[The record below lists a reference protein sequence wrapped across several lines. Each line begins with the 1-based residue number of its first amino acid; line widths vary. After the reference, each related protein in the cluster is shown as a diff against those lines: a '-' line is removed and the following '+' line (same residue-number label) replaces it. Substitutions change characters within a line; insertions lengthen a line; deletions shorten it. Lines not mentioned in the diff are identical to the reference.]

1 MMIPPRTVRKLASA
15 VPARQGV
22 RGVWCR
28 GPVRNRWRT
37 SAGGFRIRF
46 RRAKSLAMARS
57 AVAWPVVAPLMFL
70 SVVGTTPVSGQLA
83 DSLDAYPPRWILAD
97 SDCGARVITHNN
109 LPDGGVDGRGCESIA
124 FMAGRGG
131 TEVLLTYPIEPV
143 RPLDDLTANVSVMTA
158 RTGARIGFRVRFPYL
173 ESSET
178 RRPVSAI
185 VYGASY
191 TRAGTYQ
198 TLGVGKIERALSLKQ
213 VALRKEHGVEADLSD
228 AYVDAVVIN
237 AYSGPGRTNLR
248 IDNLR
253 VGGMIEIGRPDGATP
268 RGEEGRDD
276 GAGGIASTGTAWGA
290 GSDPSR
296 FRVSADALRRDGGPS
311 REQAFP
317 VGRVTRILQHNGEP
331 LEWVRTLGFD
341 AVLLSRPPDAATLRE
356 AISARLMIYAPPPAG
371 PDPELE
377 PLLDPVAG
385 WYLGTGTPLDGDRV
399 GSNAELSERLRR
411 WPRRWQ
417 RPLIGSPLEAYR
429 DYALQLDAVIQHL
442 PPRNRGISGEEE
454 IQRLRQIRQRL
465 PQRVQRA
472 VGVASMPPESLIRQ
486 TDAIAGRIGA
496 EPLSRFRWH
505 AMWVQAVRSL
515 EACPDAILVRS
526 TRSLS
531 SATPLESQRAM
542 AMSYVNRMIAAV
554 EPWAAAG
561 QASTPPVVRGANYRC
576 GRIRSGDADLL
587 ILTSAA
593 ARGSEVLSGDGQ
605 ALALQLSA
613 GESSNTVWR
622 LSHFSAERLSTTTD
636 ETGSRVEI
644 VSPDVVEVL
653 LMSQDVGTGGRAG
666 THASRFARQATL
678 DRWQLTNDSVSQTV
692 AEWSIAS
699 AAGVAGGVAG
709 GGPPGDLADVARR
722 TLRDAEP
729 AFRAGDFGTSLRMA
743 RRADAWGL
751 RSRWRLAER
760 LMPDWPHP
768 TSVPPM
774 DCGAAEVQTTWFPL
788 MSDQGWGKNR
798 LPTGGLDDAEALQPG
813 RWEVGRRLA
822 GRAEGTVDM
831 TRRDVFAGD
840 GALQARVVAV
850 TEDGLPGGYE
860 GTTIQIRSPGVRA
873 ESGTAVRIDA
883 MVRTVGFGE
892 PHQGLLVYDTVGGQ
906 EAGVLVR
913 GASEWTPVRLYRQTL
928 DDFPIHVMFE
938 LIGAGEATI
947 DEVQMRVW
955 EPDRGAS
962 PIPRPLQPPTRRRA
976 SDATN

>member
-1 MMIPPRTVRKLASA
+1 MTLPPPTARKLASA
-15 VPARQGV
+15 VPARQTV
-22 RGVWCR
+22 RGDWSQGSIRHRCDTPAR
-28 GPVRNRWRT
+28 GPRSRRKTAPAWVLVWWT
-37 SAGGFRIRF
+37 LLMGG
-46 RRAKSLAMARS
+46 SS
-57 AVAWPVVAPLMFL
+57 
-70 SVVGTTPVSGQLA
+70 TVSGQLV
-83 DSLDAYPPRWILAD
+83 DSLDAYPPRWILAG

-109 LPDGGVDGRGCESIA
+109 LPDGGVDGRGCESIT
-124 FMAGRGG
+124 FTAGRGG

-143 RPLDDLTANVSVMTA
+143 RPLDDLTASVSVMTA
-158 RTGARIGFRVRFPYL
+158 RKGARIGLRIRFPYL

-178 RRPVSAI
+178 RHPVSAI

-191 TRAGTYQ
+191 TRAGSYH
-198 TLGVGKIERALSLKQ
+198 TLGVGKIERALSLKRA
-213 VALRKEHGVEADLSD
+213 ALRKEHGVGADLSD

-248 IDNLR
+248 IDGLR
-253 VGGMIEIGRPDGATP
+253 VDGMIEVGGLDGATP
-268 RGEEGRDD
+268 PRENRRDD
-276 GAGGIASTGTAWGA
+276 GAGGLTTTGIAAAATAA
-290 GSDPSR
+290 VTDPSR
-296 FRVSADALRRDGGPS
+296 FRVSADALRLDGGPS

-331 LEWVRTLGFD
+331 LEWIRTLGFD

-356 AISARLMIYAPPPAG
+356 AISARLMIYAPPPTS

-385 WYLGTGTPLDGDRV
+385 WYLGTGTPLDRERI
-399 GSNAELSERLRR
+399 GSNAELSDRLRR

-417 RPLIGSPLEAYR
+417 RPLVGSPLEAFG

-442 PPRNRGISGEEE
+442 PPRNRGVSGEEE
-454 IQRLRQIRQRL
+454 IDQLRRIRQRL

-505 AMWVQAVRSL
+505 AMWVQALRGL
-515 EACPDAILVRS
+515 EASPDAILFRS
-526 TRSLS
+526 SRSLT

-561 QASTPPVVRGANYRC
+561 HVTTPPPVDGANYRC
-576 GRIRSGDADLL
+576 GRIRSGDTDLL

-593 ARGSEVLSGDGQ
+593 SRGSEVLSGDGQ
-605 ALALQLSA
+605 ALALQLSPSDA
-613 GESSNTVWR
+613 SKTVWR
-622 LSHFSAERLSTTTD
+622 LSHFSAERLSPITD
-636 ETGSRVEI
+636 ETGRRVEI

-653 LMSQDVGTGGRAG
+653 LMSGDVGTGGRAG
-666 THASRFARQATL
+666 SHASRFARQATL
-678 DRWQLTNDSVSQTV
+678 DRWQLTSDAVSQTV
-692 AEWSIAS
+692 AEWSLVS
-699 AAGVAGGVAG
+699 AAGIADGGA
-709 GGPPGDLADVARR
+709 PGELADVARR

-729 AFRAGDFGTSLRMA
+729 AFRSGDFGTSLRMA

-774 DCGAAEVQTTWFPL
+774 DCGAAELQTTWFPL
-788 MSDQGWGKNR
+788 MSDEGWGKNR
-798 LPTGGLDDAEALQPG
+798 LPTGGLDEADVLQPG
-813 RWEVGRRLA
+813 RWETGRRLT
-822 GRAEGTVDM
+822 GRAEATVAV

-840 GALQARVVAV
+840 GALQARVVAL

-860 GTTIQIRSPGVRA
+860 GTAIQIRSPGVRT

-928 DDFPIHVMFE
+928 DDAPIHVMFE

-947 DEVQMRVW
+947 DEVQMQVW
-955 EPDRGAS
+955 DPDQGAS
-962 PIPRPLQPPTRRRA
+962 PTPRPLQPSTRSR
-976 SDATN
+976 SPDATD